1 MTLLTSECRE
11 QPWLRFG
18 DEIPHEF
25 NCPDVEARPDRD
37 VHPTIFRLGE
47 IRPAH
52 CLFEFLGGLSCLFW
66 VLGGVGFD
74 SANQLLPKVLGVAS
88 EGWVGGGCICAV
100 YQVVTY
106 FAAALRALPGQ
117 LGPDLWWGQAL
128 STSSA
133 SQWSIPLQVL
143 SLASAQVGRSSGS
156 M

>member
-74 SANQLLPKVLGVAS
+74 SANQLLPKVLGVLLKA
-88 EGWVGGGCICAV
+88 GWWGGCIRSD
-100 YQVVTY
+100 